1 MNISLNLNE
10 NPSNPHPE
18 PFLGIKVSLAEIQ
31 AFIQQ
36 TIKLNKQPIIIFG
49 ANWCPDA
56 RLLEGVLLLP
66 SVNQFLKTNAC
77 VLHIDVGNYEI
88 NTELFNF
95 FDENIKEGIP
105 RIFIM
110 DRQGRVLNL
119 HENDKMR
126 KARELTSQDIF
137 NYLQQFIVAA

>member
-1 MNISLNLNE
+1 M
-10 NPSNPHPE
+10 
-18 PFLGIKVSLAEIQ
+18 K
-31 AFIQQ
+31 
-36 TIKLNKQPIIIFG
+36 
-49 ANWCPDA
+49 
-56 RLLEGVLLLP
+56 
-66 SVNQFLKTNAC
+66 QFLKTNAC

-137 NYLQQFIVAA
+137 NYLQEFIVAA

>member
-1 MNISLNLNE
+1 
-10 NPSNPHPE
+10 
-18 PFLGIKVSLAEIQ
+18 
-31 AFIQQ
+31 
-36 TIKLNKQPIIIFG
+36 
-49 ANWCPDA
+49 
-56 RLLEGVLLLP
+56 
-66 SVNQFLKTNAC
+66 